1 MSNIVYGKNSV
12 VEYLRSMPDQVEK
25 VYIYENLGASGIIN
39 EIFELIKKNKIPFTK
54 ADKSKL
60 HALSEGGNHQGIVL
74 TLSSQPYS
82 ELDDIFKK
90 AKQKNELPFIIILDS
105 VNDPHNFG
113 SIIRTAEFAGAHGII
128 VPKRNNVGITAA
140 VNKVS
145 CGAAAYLPIV
155 KVSNLN
161 YTIDKLKKE
170 NIWVVGADCSAKK
183 SYNDVD
189 YKMPVAILL
198 GSEGFGFSRILKESC
213 DFLVKIPQHGNVSSL
228 NVGVSA
234 GIMIYEVVRQRNS
247 G

>member
-1 MSNIVYGKNSV
+1 MSNIIYGKNSV
-12 VEYLRSMPDQVEK
+12 MEFLRSMPEQVEK
-25 VYIYENLGASGIIN
+25 VYIYENLGTSSTIN
-39 EIFELIKKNKIPFTK
+39 EIFELIKKNKISFIK
-54 ADKSKL
+54 ADKNKL
-60 HALSEGGNHQGIVL
+60 NSLSEGGNHQGVVL
-74 TLSSQPYS
+74 VLSSQAYS
-82 ELDDIFKK
+82 ELEDIFKK
-90 AKQKNELPFIIILDS
+90 AREKKELPFIIILDS

-128 VPKRNNVGITAA
+128 VPKRNNVGITPA

-170 NIWVVGADCSAKK
+170 NIWVIGAGCSAKK
-183 SYNDVD
+183 FYTEID
-189 YKMPVAILL
+189 YKIPVAILL

-213 DFLVKIPQHGNVSSL
+213 DFLVKIPRHGNVSSL

-234 GIMIYEVVRQRNS
+234 GIMIYEVVRQRNN
-247 G
+247 